1 MPDPVVI
8 PQVTPEEDV
17 TKLLEKA
24 GFQDGA
30 VSITDGSQPMPTP
43 DTPTPAPTPEPIPS
57 PVDQV
62 KQLQDEVKALKERAG
77 WSEREK
83 ERADNERQG
92 RLAAEDELRRTR
104 AIALGTPIKGEEK
117 VLTAEEEAGKRWF
130 KTHLKEMLSDAL
142 SEVPEETMA
151 KLPVFQKRDMA
162 IFQTRD
168 ELDQSRFLNQF
179 TPEQR
184 DVVQRRIL
192 PSLQQARQASRFSKG
207 YSELWEDQK
216 KAFQESAML
225 YGMTLPNPQTP
236 GPVVPTPALPPPVG
250 VPPTL
255 SGVPSGVSPTTG
267 KPMPMLS
274 EQDQRLMGLR

>member
-1 MPDPVVI
+1 MPDPVVT
-8 PQVTPEEDV
+8 PQPTPEDDV

-30 VSITDGSQPMPTP
+30 VIATDGSQPL
-43 DTPTPAPTPEPIPS
+43 PASDAGPPVPTPEPIPS

-62 KQLQDEVKALKERAG
+62 KQLQEEVKALKERAG

-92 RLAAEDELRRTR
+92 RLAAEEELRRTR

-117 VLTAEEEAGKRWF
+117 VLTPEEEAGKRWF

-192 PSLQQARQASRFSKG
+192 PSLQQARQASRFTKG
-207 YSELWEDQK
+207 YSELWDDQK

-225 YGMTLPNPQTP
+225 YGMTLPTHRRPDLWFP
-236 GPVVPTPALPPPVG
+236 L
-250 VPPTL
+250 
-255 SGVPSGVSPTTG
+255 
-267 KPMPMLS
+267 
-274 EQDQRLMGLR
+274 RLYPLQ